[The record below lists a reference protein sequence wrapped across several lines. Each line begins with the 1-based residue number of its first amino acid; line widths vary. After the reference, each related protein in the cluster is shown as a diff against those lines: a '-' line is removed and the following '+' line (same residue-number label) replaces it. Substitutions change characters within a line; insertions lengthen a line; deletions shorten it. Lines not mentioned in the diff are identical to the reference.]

1 VKWIRRTALL
11 CAAVLAIGGCGGAGG
26 DDGGGGSSDSKKVT
40 IEFWNIATNE
50 PLKSVFANAIR
61 DFQAKHPNIEIKN
74 VAIENDAFKSKLTTT
89 MQSGKAPDIFH
100 TWGGGVLKQQAD
112 AGLVKDVTEDI
123 ASWPQKFTN
132 AAIAPYQFDGKTYA
146 VPHDIGMVGI
156 WYNKALFKKAGIEQ
170 PPATWSEFIEAVKK
184 LKAAGIT
191 PIALAGKA
199 KWPGHYYWSYL
210 AMRIGGLD
218 ALKQA
223 AETKDFT
230 DPAFIEAGRKLKELV
245 DLEPFQKGFLGA
257 AYDTADGQAAT
268 MGNGK
273 AAMEL
278 MGQWA
283 PSVQSSAGKGIG
295 DDLGFFPFPAVEGGK
310 GANTEALGG
319 GGGFAVG
326 AEAPPEALEFLK
338 FLTEETEHR
347 KAVESGGVL
356 PVLQGEEDAVKD
368 PNLAEVAKHLAAT
381 TGFQL
386 YLDQAFPPAVGQEVN
401 DSVAELIAGTETPE
415 GVAKAIT
422 ETAKSE

>member
-1 VKWIRRTALL
+1 VRDTWARVRATCEHVREARE
-11 CAAVLAIGGCGGAGG
+11 ASERARDASV
-26 DDGGGGSSDSKKVT
+26 SKT
-40 IEFWNIATNE
+40 
-50 PLKSVFANAIR
+50 
-61 DFQAKHPNIEIKN
+61 
-74 VAIENDAFKSKLTTT
+74 
-89 MQSGKAPDIFH
+89 
-100 TWGGGVLKQQAD
+100 
-112 AGLVKDVTEDI
+112 GL
-123 ASWPQKFTN
+123 
-132 AAIAPYQFDGKTYA
+132 
-146 VPHDIGMVGI
+146 
-156 WYNKALFKKAGIEQ
+156 
-170 PPATWSEFIEAVKK
+170 
-184 LKAAGIT
+184 T

-245 DLEPFQKGFLGA
+245 DPEPFQKGFLGA
-257 AYDTADGQAAT
+257 AYETADGQAAT

-356 PVLQGEEDAVKD
+356 PVLQGEEDGRA
-368 PNLAEVAKHLAAT
+368 
-381 TGFQL
+381 
-386 YLDQAFPPAVGQEVN
+386 
-401 DSVAELIAGTETPE
+401 
-415 GVAKAIT
+415 
-422 ETAKSE
+422 